1 MNFQSIGN
9 GSFWPNEDDAEPNPR
24 QAALATLDDLTGKT
38 LQALQKIIGSYVN
51 LRADAE
57 LTALQDCVSELL
69 RGASQCRR
77 ENKRYEI
84 SENENTDL
92 N

>member
-9 GSFWPNEDDAEPNPR
+9 GSFWPKADAEPDPR

-38 LQALQKIIGSYVN
+38 LQSLQKIIGSYVN
-51 LRADAE
+51 LRADEE

-77 ENKRYEI
+77 ENK
-84 SENENTDL
+84 NESKKYSN
-92 N
+92 NHI